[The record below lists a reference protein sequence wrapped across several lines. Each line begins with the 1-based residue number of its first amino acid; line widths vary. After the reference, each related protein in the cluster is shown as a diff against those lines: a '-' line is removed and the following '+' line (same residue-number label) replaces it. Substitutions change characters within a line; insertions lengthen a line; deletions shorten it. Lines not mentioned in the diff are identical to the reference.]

1 MSSRQSVWR
10 RRAGLL
16 ALATLLAA
24 GNLAFFLW
32 YRSTTQDRERSLEA
46 RRAQLDKEVESVQ
59 AEAARLSG
67 QRERLSQVSSAIT
80 EFYARR
86 VGSRRESLAPVVEE
100 IHTVLRRVGVNPAQI
115 SYSIQT
121 VSDLPLTEM
130 RITFSFR
137 NDYAKF
143 KQLLAAFESD
153 RRWIVIRDVNLSRD
167 SDFPGGVQV
176 HIQLS
181 TYFAGET
188 DVRPR
193 AATAATASTAGKGS
207 RR

>member
-1 MSSRQSVWR
+1 MSTRQSVWR

-24 GNLAFFLW
+24 GNLAYFLW

-46 RRAQLDKEVESVQ
+46 RRVQLAGEVEAVQ
-59 AEAARLSG
+59 AEAARLSA

-86 VGSRRESLAPVVEE
+86 VGSRRESLAPLVEE

-115 SYSIQT
+115 SYSIQA

-130 RITFSFR
+130 GIGFTFR

-143 KQLLAAFESD
+143 KQLLAAFETD
-153 RRWIVIRDVNLSRD
+153 RRWIVVRDVSLSRD
-167 SDFPGGVQV
+167 ADFPGGVQV
-176 HIQLS
+176 RVQLS
-181 TYFAGET
+181 TYFAGEANA
-188 DVRPR
+188 RPR
-193 AATAATASTAGKGS
+193 AAAATTAAGKGP

>member
-1 MSSRQSVWR
+1 MSTRQSVWR

-16 ALATLLAA
+16 ALATLLAG

-46 RRAQLDKEVESVQ
+46 RRMRLASEVESVQ

-86 VGSRRESLAPVVEE
+86 VGSRRESLAPLVEE

-121 VSDLPLTEM
+121 VADLPLTEM
-130 RITFSFR
+130 RIAFSFR

-153 RRWIVIRDVNLSRD
+153 RRWIVIRDVSLSRD
-167 SDFPGGVQV
+167 ADFPGGVQV
-176 HIQLS
+176 RVDLS

-188 DVRPR
+188 NVRPR
-193 AATAATASTAGKGS
+193 AAAATAATAGKGP

>member
-1 MSSRQSVWR
+1 MSTRQGVWR

-16 ALATLLAA
+16 ATAVLLAA

-32 YRSTTQDRERSLEA
+32 YGSTTKDRERSLEA
-46 RRAQLDKEVESVQ
+46 RRAQLASEVELVQ

-86 VGSRRESLAPVVEE
+86 VGSRRESLAPLVEE
-100 IHTVLRRVGVNPAQI
+100 LHTVLRRVGVNPAQI
-115 SYSIQT
+115 SYAIQT
-121 VSDLPLTEM
+121 VGDLPLTEM
-130 RITFSFR
+130 RIGFTFR

-143 KQLLAAFESD
+143 KQLLAAFETD
-153 RRWIVIRDVNLSRD
+153 RRWIVVRDVSLSRD
-167 SDFPGGVQV
+167 ADFPGGVQV
-176 HIQLS
+176 RVQLS
-181 TYFAGET
+181 TYFAGEAN
-188 DVRPR
+188 VRQR
-193 AATAATASTAGKGS
+193 AAAASSAATAAKGS

>member
-1 MSSRQSVWR
+1 MSTRQSVWR

-16 ALATLLAA
+16 ALAALLAA

-46 RRAQLDKEVESVQ
+46 RRVQLAGEVEAVQ
-59 AEAARLSG
+59 AEAARLSA
-67 QRERLSQVSSAIT
+67 QRERLSEVSSAIT

-86 VGSRRESLAPVVEE
+86 VGSRRESLAPLVEE

-115 SYSIQT
+115 SYSIQA

-130 RITFSFR
+130 GIGFTFR

-143 KQLLAAFESD
+143 KQLLAAFETD
-153 RRWIVIRDVNLSRD
+153 RRWIVVRDVSLSRD
-167 SDFPGGVQV
+167 ADFPGGVQV
-176 HIQLS
+176 RVQLS
-181 TYFAGET
+181 TYFAGEANA
-188 DVRPR
+188 RPR
-193 AATAATASTAGKGS
+193 AAAAATAAGKGP

>member
-1 MSSRQSVWR
+1 MRTRQSVWR

-16 ALATLLAA
+16 ALAALLAA

-32 YRSTTQDRERSLEA
+32 YRSTSQDRERSLEA
-46 RRAQLDKEVESVQ
+46 RRVQLASEVESVQ
-59 AEAARLSG
+59 AEAARLSA
-67 QRERLSQVSSAIT
+67 QRKRLSQVSSAIT

-86 VGSRRESLAPVVEE
+86 VGSRRESLAPLVEE
-100 IHTVLRRVGVNPAQI
+100 IHAVLRRVGVNPAQI

-121 VSDLPLTEM
+121 VGDLPLTEM
-130 RITFSFR
+130 RVGFSFR

-153 RRWIVIRDVNLSRD
+153 RRWIVIREVGLSRD
-167 SDFPGGVQV
+167 ADFPGGVQV
-176 HIQLS
+176 RVQLS

-193 AATAATASTAGKGS
+193 AATAAATAGKGPG
-207 RR
+207 R